1 MGTEVSMVV
10 GRLELGNRECAPRPY
25 KPVTINN
32 LPLNESCVKIR
43 ALADSLPILMRD
55 GRVSDL
61 CEALA
66 TIECEAR
73 EAGYL
78 VNDMVWPR

>member
-1 MGTEVSMVV
+1 MGTEIPLVV
-10 GRLELGNRECAPRPY
+10 GRIELGSRERAPCSY
-25 KPVTINN
+25 KPVTINH
-32 LPLNESCVKIR
+32 LSLNESCLKIR
-43 ALADSLPILMRD
+43 QAADKLPELMRD

-78 VNDMVWPR
+78 VNDMVWRK

>member
-1 MGTEVSMVV
+1 VGTEVGMVV
-10 GRLELGNRECAPRPY
+10 GRIVLGSGECAPCSH
-25 KPVTINN
+25 KPMTINN
-32 LPLNESCVKIR
+32 LSLNESCLKIR
-43 ALADSLPILMRD
+43 AMAGRLEALMRD
-55 GRVSDL
+55 AKVSDL

-78 VNDMVWPR
+78 VNDMVWPK